1 MAAYV
6 GQAGAMGKGICKFRW
21 LSRAHRVAGT
31 VRRTFGLHAK
41 VFI

>member
-6 GQAGAMGKGICKFRW
+6 GQAGAMGKGISKFRR
-21 LSRAHRVAGT
+21 LSHAHRVAGT
-31 VRRTFGLHAK
+31 VRRTRRCHAK